1 MRVRIISTK
10 ETYVWVLDQEYS
22 PRVDR
27 AQELVAVA
35 VVDIA
40 AAAVVPV
47 VVVEVGAEA

>member
-1 MRVRIISTK
+1 M
-10 ETYVWVLDQEYS
+10 LDQEYS

-40 AAAVVPV
+40 VAAAVVLV
-47 VVVEVGAEA
+47 AVVEVGAEA